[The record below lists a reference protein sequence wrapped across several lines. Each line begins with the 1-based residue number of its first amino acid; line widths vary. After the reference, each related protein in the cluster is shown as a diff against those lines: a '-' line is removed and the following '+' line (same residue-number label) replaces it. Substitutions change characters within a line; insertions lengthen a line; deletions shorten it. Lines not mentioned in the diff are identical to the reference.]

1 MRDILI
7 CSLYSCYVGM
17 PTDLYM
23 ATSYEIIF
31 KRDELTVH
39 QILRAVSR
47 ATLGMIP
54 LELPILDPSDFS
66 LRLHLMSTDGGIR
79 SLVL

>member
-1 MRDILI
+1 
-7 CSLYSCYVGM
+7 M
-17 PTDLYM
+17 PADLNK

-39 QILRAVSR
+39 QVFRAVSP
-47 ATLGMIP
+47 ATLAMVP
-54 LELPILDPSDFS
+54 LKLPILDPSDYS
-66 LRLHLMSTDGGIR
+66 LRLYLMSTDGGIR